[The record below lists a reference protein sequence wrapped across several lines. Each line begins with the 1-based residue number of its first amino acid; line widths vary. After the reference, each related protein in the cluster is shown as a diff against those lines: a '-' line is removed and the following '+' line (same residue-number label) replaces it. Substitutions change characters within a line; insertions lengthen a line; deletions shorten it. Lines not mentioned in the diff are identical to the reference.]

1 MESIYTVFP
10 PKILPA
16 EYAGEA
22 GPIQDII
29 DDWEK
34 KLLSNKD
41 FFKEMEKFATNENK
55 RQKIVDVS
63 GSFRKLDVD

>member
-10 PKILPA
+10 RKILPA
-16 EYAGEA
+16 EYGGT

-41 FFKEMEKFATNENK
+41 YFKEMEKYKTNENK